1 MDAKFSPRV
10 REVITY
16 SREEALRLGHN
27 HIGIEH
33 ILLGLIRE
41 GDGNA
46 IRILRQLDVDL
57 DDLRRTIESGMEP
70 ASAIKPPDKDKIA
83 LVKQAEKMLK
93 ITFLE
98 AKLFKSPFIET
109 EHVLLSI
116 LKDMDNL
123 ATRTL
128 NRFNVDYEQVKN
140 ELDAIMAGNQ
150 PNRPKPRPKAQ
161 GPSAEDDDDDSGS
174 FAGGGGG
181 PQKKQGDSKSKTPV
195 LDNFGRD
202 LTKLAEDGKLDPIVG
217 REKEIERVSQ
227 ILSRRK
233 KNNPVLI
240 GEPGVGKSAIA
251 EGLALRIIQ
260 RKVSRVLFNKRI
272 VALDIA
278 SLVAGTKYR
287 GQFEER

>member
-10 REVITY
+10 RDVITL

-27 HIGIEH
+27 FIGIEH

-41 GDGNA
+41 GEGNA
-46 IRILRQLDVDL
+46 VKVLQRLEVDL
-57 DDLRRTIESGMEP
+57 DELRKVVEGAMEP
-70 ASAIKPPDKDKIA
+70 ASAVRPPDKDKIT
-83 LVKQAEKMLK
+83 LIKQAEKMLK

-98 AKLFKSPFIET
+98 AKLFKSPHIDT
-109 EHVLLSI
+109 EHLLLSM
-116 LKDMDNL
+116 LKDEDNL
-123 ATRTL
+123 ATRSL
-128 NRFNVDYEQVKN
+128 HKFHVDYESVKQ
-140 ELDAIMAGNQ
+140 EVDTILADGGS
-150 PNRPKPRPKAQ
+150 PPETFPKKPKAQ
-161 GPSAEDDDDDSGS
+161 GPQSADDDDDDSGS
-174 FAGGGGG
+174 FSGGGGA
-181 PQKKQGDSKSKTPV
+181 QRKQGDSKSKTPV

-260 RKVSRVLFNKRI
+260 RK
-272 VALDIA
+272 
-278 SLVAGTKYR
+278 
-287 GQFEER
+287 

>member
-16 SREEALRLGHN
+16 SREEALRLGHGY
-27 HIGIEH
+27 IGIEH

-46 IRILRQLDVDL
+46 VRILRQLDVDL
-57 DDLRRTIESGMEP
+57 DDLRKVMESGMEP

-98 AKLFKSPFIET
+98 AKLFKSAFIET

-140 ELDAIMAGNQ
+140 ELDAILAGDQ
-150 PNRPKPRPKAQ
+150 PGRNRPKPKAQ
-161 GPSAEDDDDDSGS
+161 GPSAEDDDDD
-174 FAGGGGG
+174 GGGVTSV
-181 PQKKQGDSKSKTPV
+181 PTMIP
-195 LDNFGRD
+195 
-202 LTKLAEDGKLDPIVG
+202 PI
-217 REKEIERVSQ
+217 
-227 ILSRRK
+227 
-233 KNNPVLI
+233 
-240 GEPGVGKSAIA
+240 IA
-251 EGLALRIIQ
+251 
-260 RKVSRVLFNKRI
+260 
-272 VALDIA
+272 
-278 SLVAGTKYR
+278 
-287 GQFEER
+287 